1 MKNWIKKFGVL
12 TLGASLLVGAGA
24 NAVKAEE
31 ASEFEGQSVTVGIVP
46 GSAEEVWSVVV
57 DKAAAD
63 GIEVE
68 LVLFSDYVQPNV
80 ALQDGSID
88 LNAFQ
93 HIAFLDDWNAANDG
107 NLTPV
112 GYTFVSP
119 MGAYSEK
126 IASFEELQDGDTIAI
141 PNDPTNG
148 GRAIL
153 ALEIAGVIEVDDA
166 AGYAPTPSDITDN
179 PLNLEFEELDA
190 AQLPLALPDVAAAF
204 INTNFAT
211 DAGLSLHEDA
221 IFVDADYPE
230 QLNEAYR
237 NVIAAHGDNVDSPL
251 FAKIA
256 EYYNSDE
263 VAKAIYDTTGGAD
276 KPAWEGAVEY
286 KPEAEEDT
294 EETTE
299 EGTEETEEES
309 SEE

>member
-1 MKNWIKKFGVL
+1 MNKWIKKLGVL
-12 TLGASLLVGAGA
+12 SLAGSLLIASGA

-31 ASEFEGQSVTVGIVP
+31 ASEFEDQSVTVGIVP
-46 GSAEEVWSVVV
+46 GSAEEVWSIVVE
-57 DKAAAD
+57 KAEAD
-63 GIEVE
+63 GIEVD
-68 LVLFSDYVQPNV
+68 LILFNDYIQPNV

-93 HIAFLDDWNAANDG
+93 HVAFLEDWNDANDG
-107 NLTPV
+107 DLTPV

-119 MGAYSEK
+119 MGAYSES

-153 ALEIAGVIEVDDA
+153 ALEIAGVIEVDDE

-179 PLNLEFEELDA
+179 PLNLNFEELDA
-190 AQLPLALPDVAAAF
+190 AQLALTLPDVAAAF
-204 INTNFAT
+204 INTNFAN

-230 QLNEAYR
+230 QLSEAYR
-237 NVIAAHGDNVDSPL
+237 NVIVAHGDNIDNAL
-251 FAKIA
+251 FAKIV

-276 KPAWEGAVEY
+276 KPAWQDAVEY
-286 KPEAEEDT
+286 NPEA
-294 EETTE
+294 
-299 EGTEETEEES
+299 EES